1 MPMKLLWAYSKML
14 PRLQAEEAM
23 QMSTIIAMGGGKL
36 KKGQSRRIMAAWQRT
51 AHRHI
56 KRVQT
61 AEEVR
66 TMLTGIGVG

>member
-1 MPMKLLWAYSKML
+1 MPMKVLMAYARML

-23 QMSTIIAMGGGKL
+23 QMATVIAMGGGKL

-51 AHRHI
+51 ANRHV

-66 TMLTGIGVG
+66 AMLTGIGVG